1 MFSFIYKYTKQFDKE
16 TTTIYIVC
24 MLKYHIPSRW
34 IHYDKSAVVEELAE
48 AKGAIIALK
57 TLPFQRRWVEALQE
71 MQLKLEVA
79 GTSKIEG
86 ADFTGG
92 ELEAAMKETPEQSF
106 TRSQRQ
112 AHAAMQ
118 TYKWITSVPNDRP
131 IGKELIREVHTRII
145 TGADDDHCP
154 PGRIREK
161 DRNVV
166 FGLPQHRGCLGG
178 EECEK
183 AFDLL
188 IEAVQKGFGEHDQ
201 LIQGLALHYHF
212 AAMHP
217 FEDGNGRTARAL
229 EALLLQRA
237 GMRDSTFIAMSNF
250 YYEEKQSY
258 LTSLNEVWERDYDLT
273 PFLKFGLRGIAFQ
286 SQRLAKEIRKHVS
299 REVFRSLIYDL
310 FGRLQTKR
318 KRIIADR
325 QKAILLHLLDLD
337 EVDWSLLYR
346 DVIKLYGSVKNPHKA
361 LMRDINHLIVLAAI
375 GHRREKIPNT
385 KNERSIVWVRLEWP
399 TEITETEF
407 FKKVATLPRAKEH
420 VFVSPA
426 GSTPPA
432 KLSAVAQASR

>member
-1 MFSFIYKYTKQFDKE
+1 MYTAS
-16 TTTIYIVC
+16 
-24 MLKYHIPSRW
+24 MLKYQIPPRW
-34 IHYDKSAVVEELAE
+34 IHYEKSELVEELSE

-106 TRSQRQ
+106 TRSQKQ

-118 TYKWITSVPNDRP
+118 TYKWITGVPDDRP
-131 IGKELIREVHTRII
+131 ISKDLICDIHRRIV
-145 TGADDDHCP
+145 TGADDDHCE
-154 PGRIREK
+154 PGKLRPK

-166 FGLPQHRGCLGG
+166 FGAPPHRGCEGG
-178 EECEK
+178 DAVSR

-188 IEAVQKGFGEHDQ
+188 VEAVQKGFGQHDP
-201 LIQGLALHYHF
+201 LIQALALHYHF

-250 YYEEKQSY
+250 YYDEKKTY
-258 LTSLNEVWERDYDLT
+258 LASLNEVWERDYDLT
-273 PFLKFGLRGIAFQ
+273 PFLKFGLRGVAFQ
-286 SQRLAKEIRKHVS
+286 SHRLAKEIRKNVS

-325 QKAILLHLLDLD
+325 QRAILLHLLECDQV
-337 EVDWSLLYR
+337 EWSILYK
-346 DVIKLYGSVKNPHKA
+346 DVIKLYDSVKNPVKA
-361 LMRDINHLIVLAAI
+361 LIRDMNHLITLGPL
-375 GHRREKIPNT
+375 GHRIEKTPNA
-385 KNERSIVWVRLEWP
+385 KNDRSILWVRLEWP

-407 FKKVATLPRAKEH
+407 FKKVSTMPRAKEH
-420 VFVSPA
+420 VFV
-426 GSTPPA
+426 GSGE
-432 KLSAVAQASR
+432 AQPIRLTAAARSSH